1 MNGGVGVVEQLERRL
16 GGYGAFTQ
24 QEREH
29 QARGC
34 RTDGRREQ
42 MLGIAQEGEVRFRL
56 RIDADAAR
64 QRVALEGAACTLLAE
79 VARPGRGQFL
89 DCYRGAPE
97 PETRRDRREVRR
109 NEQISLQ
116 SFDRT
121 RSASNR

>member
-1 MNGGVGVVEQLERRL
+1 
-16 GGYGAFTQ
+16 
-24 QEREH
+24 
-29 QARGC
+29 
-34 RTDGRREQ
+34 
-42 MLGIAQEGEVRFRL
+42 MLSIAQELEVRLRL

-64 QRVALEGAACTLLAE
+64 QRVAVEGAACTLLAE
-79 VARPGRGQFL
+79 VARHGRGQFL

-121 RSASNR
+121 RSASKREHHVGENVERKTPEHALRERRQIESDQCLRAQQRYSPRPV